1 MEVNKGTGG
10 MVLKA
15 DFFDHYHYK
24 TELAALCREYH
35 LAASGTKAELNQR
48 LRAAMLG
55 EPPETPTRTSA
66 PTDKVNLGAITL
78 TTPLAG
84 SGFAFNAAAR
94 RFFAAYFKTSKFAFT
109 KPMAVVKRQA
119 ESRPELGLTV
129 ADLVAVYQATQTP
142 SARKQF
148 LAHNVEEQTYEWN
161 RFVRDFFA
169 DHATVVFSSRLKVA
183 AILWK
188 NVKRSMTPK
197 RCTHQLLSRYR
208 EEIARY
214 KL

>member
-1 MEVNKGTGG
+1 
-10 MVLKA
+10 
-15 DFFDHYHYK
+15 
-24 TELAALCREYH
+24 
-35 LAASGTKAELNQR
+35 
-48 LRAAMLG
+48 
-55 EPPETPTRTSA
+55 
-66 PTDKVNLGAITL
+66 
-78 TTPLAG
+78 
-84 SGFAFNAAAR
+84 
-94 RFFAAYFKTSKFAFT
+94 
-109 KPMAVVKRQA
+109 MAVVKRQA

>member
-1 MEVNKGTGG
+1 
-10 MVLKA
+10 
-15 DFFDHYHYK
+15 
-24 TELAALCREYH
+24 
-35 LAASGTKAELNQR
+35 
-48 LRAAMLG
+48 MLG
-55 EPPETPTRTSA
+55 EPPETPTRTSG
-66 PTDKVNLGAITL
+66 PTAKVNLGAITL

-109 KPMAVVKRQA
+109 KPMAVIKRQA

-142 SARKQF
+142 AARKQF
-148 LAHNVEEQTYEWN
+148 LAHNAEEQTYEWN

-169 DHATVVFSSRLKVA
+169 DPATVVFSPRLKVA

-197 RCTHQLLSRYR
+197 RYTHQLLSRYR

>member
-1 MEVNKGTGG
+1 
-10 MVLKA
+10 
-15 DFFDHYHYK
+15 
-24 TELAALCREYH
+24 
-35 LAASGTKAELNQR
+35 
-48 LRAAMLG
+48 MLG
-55 EPPETPTRTSA
+55 EPPETPTRTSG
-66 PTDKVNLGAITL
+66 PTAKVNLGAITL

-129 ADLVAVYQATQTP
+129 ADLVAVYQATQT
-142 SARKQF
+142 SAARKQF
-148 LAHNVEEQTYEWN
+148 LAHNAEEQTYEWN

-169 DHATVVFSSRLKVA
+169 DPATVVFSPRLKVA

>member
-1 MEVNKGTGG
+1 

-55 EPPETPTRTSA
+55 EPPETPTRTSV
-66 PTDKVNLGAITL
+66 PTAKVNLGAITL
-78 TTPLAG
+78 TTPLDG
-84 SGFAFNAAAR
+84 SGFAINAAAR

-109 KPMAVVKRQA
+109 KPMAVIKRQA

-142 SARKQF
+142 AARKQF
-148 LAHNVEEQTYEWN
+148 LAHNAEEQTYEWN

-169 DHATVVFSSRLKVA
+169 DPATAGYHSRLKVA
-183 AILWK
+183 AILWQQ
-188 NVKRSMTPK
+188 VKRTTAVK
-197 RCTHQLLSRYR
+197 KYRHRLLDQYR
-208 EEIARY
+208 ADIRVFR
-214 KL
+214 KK